1 MRGVGMSRATRG
13 ETGCRGGGGAG
24 SDGSACSLLWWD
36 LRPELLIVRYR
47 RSPSFATC
55 LTRRSGGE
63 WRGGASPCQD
73 FLGEAASINN
83 RSTRSFPRHDTRRRA
98 LRGSTTV
105 VAAPIARGWHR
116 PWLASSP
123 HPRAR
128 SPSHACTSAL
138 YTVVPQHPSQGH
150 ITAVTPDDRSSRW
163 PPTDPSRPPPRKPR
177 KTPGI
182 RTAIPSTRWRA
193 APPPSATA
201 SPSPTSWSR
210 C

>member
-1 MRGVGMSRATRG
+1 MSG
-13 ETGCRGGGGAG
+13 
-24 SDGSACSLLWWD
+24 
-36 LRPELLIVRYR
+36 
-47 RSPSFATC
+47 
-55 LTRRSGGE
+55 RSGGGIRRVRVLTFVVGFASRTPHRAISTVTELRDVPHASRE
-63 WRGGASPCQD
+63 WRGRGEPLS
-73 FLGEAASINN
+73 FLSWRGRVHQY

-150 ITAVTPDDRSSRW
+150 ITAVTPAIRSSRW
-163 PPTDPSRPPPRKPR
+163 PPTDPSCPPPRKRR

>member
-1 MRGVGMSRATRG
+1 MSGRS
-13 ETGCRGGGGAG
+13 GGG
-24 SDGSACSLLWWD
+24 
-36 LRPELLIVRYR
+36 VRR
-47 RSPSFATC
+47 VPVLTFVVGFASRTPHRAISTSPSFTTC
-55 LTRRSGGE
+55 LTRRSGRVARSG
-63 WRGGASPCQD
+63 RAPVIS
-73 FLGEAASINN
+73 FLERPRPLIKV
-83 RSTRSFPRHDTRRRA
+83 RSTCSFPRHDTRRRA

-128 SPSHACTSAL
+128 SPSHARTSAL

-150 ITAVTPDDRSSRW
+150 ITAVTPDDRSPLW

-177 KTPGI
+177 KTPGT
-182 RTAIPSTRWRA
+182 RTATPSTRWRA